1 MGTLIGLFSKLFSL
15 YLDFLSKIGALI
27 LPIYESLPRF
37 LRVAILIM
45 IVPVC
50 FSIFIAT
57 AYYHF
62 LAFNEIW
69 R

>member
-1 MGTLIGLFSKLFSL
+1 MGSLIGFFSKLFAL
-15 YLDFLSKIGALI
+15 YVFFLSKIGAVI
-27 LPIYESLPRF
+27 LPIYESLPKF

-45 IVPVC
+45 IVPIC
-50 FSIFIAT
+50 FSLFVAS

>member
-1 MGTLIGLFSKLFSL
+1 MGTLIGLFSKLSAW
-15 YLDFLSKIGALI
+15 YLDFLSKIGAVI

-50 FSIFIAT
+50 FLILVAT
-57 AYYHF
+57 AYYQF
-62 LAFNEIW
+62 LAFTEIW

>member
-1 MGTLIGLFSKLFSL
+1 MRTLIGLFSKLFAW
-15 YLDFLSKIGALI
+15 YLDFLSKIGAII

-50 FSIFIAT
+50 FLILVVT
-57 AYYHF
+57 AYYQF

>member
-1 MGTLIGLFSKLFSL
+1 MGSLIGLLSRLFAWYVHSL
-15 YLDFLSKIGALI
+15 SRVGALI

-50 FSIFIAT
+50 FLILVIT
-57 AYYHF
+57 TYYQF